1 MSPELPAL
9 NGRALDLGVAV
20 VSGAGSGIGRE
31 IALALAR
38 RGHRLALVGRRRAPL
53 ERTLAEAGG
62 EGLILPADVR
72 DASALADAARSALAL
87 GPPEVVVAA
96 AGAAAVAPFLEA
108 EAAEF
113 ERIVDV
119 NLLGTARL
127 LRGFLPAMV
136 ARGRGAVVPI
146 LSVAARQAF
155 PGWSAYAASK
165 WGLLGLVETL
175 RIELAGSGVR
185 IIALTPGAT
194 DSPLWNDLPG
204 SWDRQR
210 MIPAAEVADA
220 LLWALDAGDA
230 VAIEEIRMRP
240 PGGDL

>member
-1 MSPELPAL
+1 VT
-9 NGRALDLGVAV
+9 GRATDPGIAI

-38 RGHRLALVGRRRAPL
+38 RGHRLALVGRRRGPL
-53 ERTLAEAGG
+53 ERTLGDAGG
-62 EGLILPADVR
+62 DGVVLPADVR
-72 DASALADAARSALAL
+72 DGSALAEVCRAALAL

-96 AGAAAVAPFLEA
+96 AGAASVAPFLEA
-108 EAAEF
+108 EPGEF
-113 ERIVDV
+113 ERVVEV
-119 NLLGTARL
+119 NLLGAARL
-127 LRGFLPAMV
+127 LRAFLPAMV
-136 ARGRGAVVPI
+136 ERGRGAVVPI

-155 PGWSAYAASK
+155 PGWSSYAASK

-175 RIELAGSGVR
+175 RLELAGRGVR
-185 IIALTPGAT
+185 VVALTPGAT

-204 SWDRQR
+204 RWDRTR
-210 MIPAAEVADA
+210 MIPAVEVARA
-220 LLWALDAGDA
+220 LVWALDAGDT

>member
-1 MSPELPAL
+1 M
-9 NGRALDLGVAV
+9 NRRASDLGVAV
-20 VSGAGSGIGRE
+20 VTGAGSGIGRE

-72 DASALADAARSALAL
+72 DASDLGEVARSALAL

-113 ERIVDV
+113 EHVVEV

-127 LRGFLPAMV
+127 LRAFLPTMV

-210 MIPAAEVADA
+210 MIPAVEVANA

>member
-1 MSPELPAL
+1 M
-9 NGRALDLGVAV
+9 NGRASDLGVAV
-20 VSGAGSGIGRE
+20 VTGAGSGIGRE

-38 RGHRLALVGRRRAPL
+38 RGHSLALVGRRRAPL
-53 ERTLAEAGG
+53 ERTLADSGG
-62 EGLILPADVR
+62 EGLALSADVR
-72 DASALADAARSALAL
+72 DAPALAEVARSALAL

-96 AGAAAVAPFLEA
+96 AGAAVVAPFLAA

-127 LRGFLPAMV
+127 LRAFLPTMV

-175 RIELAGSGVR
+175 RLELAGSGVR
-185 IIALTPGAT
+185 VLALTPGAT

-210 MIPAAEVADA
+210 MIPAVEVAKA